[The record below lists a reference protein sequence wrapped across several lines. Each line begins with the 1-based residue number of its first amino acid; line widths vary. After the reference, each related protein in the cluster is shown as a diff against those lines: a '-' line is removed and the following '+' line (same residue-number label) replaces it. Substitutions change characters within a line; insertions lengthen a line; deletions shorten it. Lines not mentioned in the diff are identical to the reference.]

1 MTNDA
6 PQQATHEPR
15 GRLIRLNEVENFTG
29 LKKSTIYALMREG
42 GGFPHPVRLT
52 ARAVAWREAEIQAW
66 CAARSST
73 AEQVTA

>member
-1 MTNDA
+1 MTTDA
-6 PQQATHEPR
+6 TQQGAQATR
-15 GRLIRLNEVENFTG
+15 SRLIRLTEVEQFTG
-29 LKKSTIYALMREG
+29 LKKSTIYALMKKG